1 MATSPDKDFQNDIE
15 SLRSDIAALTDTVGK
30 LASEAVKAQAAFA
43 KDARKA
49 AKAAGKVGEEMWEEA
64 QQLGADGLDAAGDA
78 AQAGIASLESQIK
91 RSPMSAVL
99 IALGIGFVVGILGH
113 K

>member
-1 MATSPDKDFQNDIE
+1 MANSPEKDFQNDIE
-15 SLRSDIAALTDTVGK
+15 ALRADIAALTDTVGK

-43 KDARKA
+43 KDARTA
-49 AKAAGKVGEEMWEEA
+49 AKAAGRVGEEMWEEA
-64 QQLGADGLDAAGDA
+64 QQLGADGYDAAADAAG
-78 AQAGIASLESQIK
+78 AGMATLENQIK
-91 RSPMSAVL
+91 RSPVSAVL

>member
-1 MATSPDKDFQNDIE
+1 MATSPEKDFQHDLE
-15 SLRSDIAALTDTVGK
+15 ALRADIAALTDTVGK
-30 LASEAVKAQAAFA
+30 LAAEAVKAQAAFA
-43 KDARKA
+43 KDARNA
-49 AKAAGKVGEEMWEEA
+49 AKAAGRVGEEMWEEA
-64 QQLGADGLDAAGDA
+64 QQLGADSVEAAGDA

-91 RSPMSAVL
+91 RSPVSAVL